1 MEQFA
6 PGTPAY
12 DSAADVPPFRLRT
25 PIGSMRKTMLG
36 AFHRTLGCSVS
47 GLSARAVLRALVFLA
62 FGLDASGFAS
72 FRSGSTGVAF
82 AQATKSKV
90 AAETIKGKVS
100 AVEVKGKTAKVTIS
114 REDGDDLDV
123 LVTPKLAFG
132 VEGKGTLECL
142 RPGVVV
148 STDGTLSN
156 QQLFCSEFTV
166 HIGGVIPPAGAVQEP
181 GDDTSWKVVGQILS
195 GDEMGLNCNLG
206 AGGQKRLLF
215 ETAAPTTVKVIV
227 ADVKFLAVDQEAEVT
242 GTMRG
247 TKFLASALKTTAEK
261 EFTPDDLFGGNKV
274 VKAKVPKA
282 AANAKKTKG
291 DVEGDAG
298 PAGESADPFGVLK
311 KDAKKPAAKKP
322 AMAE

>member
-132 VEGKGTLECL
+132 VEGKGTCVQAWWCRLTGRFPISNCSAASSPLISVESSLPQARCKSLEM
-142 RPGVVV
+142 
-148 STDGTLSN
+148 T
-156 QQLFCSEFTV
+156 
-166 HIGGVIPPAGAVQEP
+166 PAGKWLV
-181 GDDTSWKVVGQILS
+181 
-195 GDEMGLNCNLG
+195 
-206 AGGQKRLLF
+206 RF
-215 ETAAPTTVKVIV
+215 
-227 ADVKFLAVDQEAEVT
+227 
-242 GTMRG
+242 
-247 TKFLASALKTTAEK
+247 
-261 EFTPDDLFGGNKV
+261 
-274 VKAKVPKA
+274 
-282 AANAKKTKG
+282 
-291 DVEGDAG
+291 
-298 PAGESADPFGVLK
+298 
-311 KDAKKPAAKKP
+311 
-322 AMAE
+322 